1 MTLKNKVFKSILSVI
16 KKGNI
21 MKTAKLYKGAY
32 CIAVY
37 EDDDELTV
45 VLDNAHQFAD
55 YFGIKKKT
63 TSVILS
69 QLFKGKQ
76 KRIVYK
82 SKRYDVYFIKDEPET
97 NNKENA

>member
-1 MTLKNKVFKSILSVI
+1 MLLR
-16 KKGNI
+16 KKKHKL
-21 MKTAKLYKGAY
+21 KTAKLYKGAY

>member
-1 MTLKNKVFKSILSVI
+1 
-16 KKGNI
+16 

-37 EDDDELTV
+37 EDDEELTV
-45 VLDNAHQFAD
+45 VLDNAPQFAD
-55 YFGIKKKT
+55 YFGIKRNIA
-63 TSVILS
+63 SVILS

-76 KRIVYK
+76 KRIIYK
-82 SKRYDVYFIKDEPET
+82 NKCHEVYFIKDAPET